1 MGTIAEEHVAD
12 VSPPRRSAVLAITL
26 DATARAYDLTALDI
40 GGFSPSGGRR
50 NEVFVTIFADGA
62 DIFFYFAA
70 DNTVTLDTTAIA
82 AGGAVAYSNV
92 YAAKIATGT
101 SLRMRIARDK
111 DKFLHV
117 KGSGAGTMRIW
128 ASSPAGA

>member
-1 MGTIAEEHVAD
+1 MGTIAERYLAD
-12 VSPPRRSAVLAITL
+12 LRPPRRGAVLAITL

-40 GGFSPSGGRR
+40 GGAAPSVGRR
-50 NEVFVTIFADGA
+50 NEVAVVVTAEGA
-62 DIFFYFAA
+62 DIFLYFAA

-92 YAAKIATGT
+92 HAAKIATGT
-101 SLRMRIARDK
+101 SLRMRISRDK
-111 DKFLHV
+111 DKYLHV

>member
-12 VSPPRRSAVLAITL
+12 ATPPRRSAVLAITL
-26 DATARAYDLTALDI
+26 DATARAYDLSALDF
-40 GGFSPSGGRR
+40 GGFATSGGRR
-50 NEVFVTIFADGA
+50 NQVFITIFADGA

-92 YAAKIATGT
+92 HAAKIASGQ
-101 SLRMRIARDK
+101 SLRMRISRDA

-128 ASSPAGA
+128 ASSPAAP